1 MKATNFKLYRQLLSL
16 IPKQRIRRGDFT
28 LVDFSKI
35 DFGGADFRNAD
46 FGGADF
52 RNADFGGADFR
63 NADFGGA
70 DFGGADFRNAYFGGA
85 DFRNAD
91 FGGAYFRNADFGGA
105 YFRNADFGGANMDY
119 TINEGTF
126 GLTLNCPEV
135 GEFTAYKKANGVIVT
150 LLIPKDA
157 LRSSATTYKCR
168 ASKAIVLEIDG
179 GNMTEVMSDYD
190 SSFKYVVGETVT
202 VDNFDT
208 DRWNECSTG
217 IHFFMSRRMAEN
229 YN

>member
-1 MKATNFKLYRQLLSL
+1 MFIGTQIINSHEKANNSYLCNNLKILNFLTNFDETMKTTNFKLYRQLLSL

-28 LVDFSKI
+28 LVDFFKI
-35 DFGGADFRNAD
+35 DFRDADFRGAN
-46 FGGADF
+46 FGDANFRDANFRDANFRDADF
-52 RNADFGGADFR
+52 RDANFRDADFR
-63 NADFGGA
+63 DAD
-70 DFGGADFRNAYFGGA
+70 
-85 DFRNAD
+85 
-91 FGGAYFRNADFGGA
+91 
-105 YFRNADFGGANMDY
+105 MDY
-119 TINEGTF
+119 IINEGTF

-179 GNMTEVMSDYD
+179 GNMTEVMSNYD

-208 DRWNECSTG
+208 NRWNECSTG
-217 IHFFMSRRMAEN
+217 IHFFMSKRMAEN

>member
-35 DFGGADFRNAD
+35 DFRNAD
-46 FGGADF
+46 FGGANF
-52 RNADFGGADFR
+52 GGADFGGADFGGA
-63 NADFGGA
+63 NFGGA
-70 DFGGADFRNAYFGGA
+70 NFGGADFRNAYFGGA
-85 DFRNAD
+85 YFGGADFRNA
-91 FGGAYFRNADFGGA
+91 Y
-105 YFRNADFGGANMDY
+105 FGGANMDY

-179 GNMTEVMSDYD
+179 GTMTEVMSDYD

-217 IHFFMSRRMAEN
+217 IHFFMSKRMAEN

>member
-1 MKATNFKLYRQLLSL
+1 MFIGTQIINSHEKANNSYLCNNLKILNFLTNFDETMKTTNFKLYRQLLSL

-28 LVDFSKI
+28 LVDFFKI
-35 DFGGADFRNAD
+35 DFRDANFRDADFRDAD
-46 FGGADF
+46 
-52 RNADFGGADFR
+52 
-63 NADFGGA
+63 
-70 DFGGADFRNAYFGGA
+70 
-85 DFRNAD
+85 
-91 FGGAYFRNADFGGA
+91 
-105 YFRNADFGGANMDY
+105 MDY
-119 TINEGTF
+119 IINEGTF

-179 GNMTEVMSDYD
+179 GNMTEVMSNYD

-208 DRWNECSTG
+208 NRWNECSTG
-217 IHFFMSRRMAEN
+217 IHFFMSKRMAEN

>member
-35 DFGGADFRNAD
+35 DFRNADFRNADFRNAD

-52 RNADFGGADFR
+52 RNAY
-63 NADFGGA
+63 FGGA

-85 DFRNAD
+85 Y
-91 FGGAYFRNADFGGA
+91 FGGAYFGGA
-105 YFRNADFGGANMDY
+105 NFGGANMDY

-179 GNMTEVMSDYD
+179 GTMTEVMSDYD

-217 IHFFMSRRMAEN
+217 IHFFMSKRMAEN